1 MVFPNDFLI
10 LDGGMGTTLQAMG
23 LPPGGV
29 PELLNLEQPEMI
41 AAVHRAYAEAG
52 AQVVYTN
59 TFGANGLKLKRI
71 GRTVDEIVSAASSY
85 ARSRDAIDIEI
96 DTVKAERRR
105 GLASAAAAG
114 LILQC
119 LDEGLYPAWDA
130 ANKMSVRL
138 TEKLGY
144 EFSREYVCYGLE

>member
-41 AAVHRAYAEAG
+41 AAVHRAYVDAG

-59 TFGANGLKLKRI
+59 TFGANALKLKRT
-71 GRTVDEIVSAASSY
+71 GKTVDEIISAAVKL
-85 ARSRDAIDIEI
+85 AKDAVGGRAKVALDIGPLGELLEPMGQRTFESAYDLFAEI
-96 DTVKAERRR
+96 AKAGE
-105 GLASAAAAG
+105 AAG
-114 LILQC
+114 AQNSL
-119 LDEGLYPAWDA
+119 A
-130 ANKMSVRL
+130 
-138 TEKLGY
+138 
-144 EFSREYVCYGLE
+144 